1 MSDGTKAILDKI
13 KGAVE
18 DGLKLR
24 VVTVVGDITATKAPG
39 DRNTKFVVHGTQKE
53 DGADPAIET
62 RMDLIDGDIQTAIHE
77 KFVADDKFK
86 PVLQMHMDR
95 ETLAQQRLAKNLELV
110 KQLYTFVK
118 EELAEDEPRK
128 PGAVPAADPSPT
140 ATS

>member
-1 MSDGTKAILDKI
+1 MSDAKKAILDKI
-13 KGAVE
+13 RSAVD

-39 DRNTKFVVHGTQKE
+39 DRNTKFLVQGTQKE
-53 DGADPAIET
+53 GGADPAIET
-62 RMDLIDGDIQTAIHE
+62 RIDLIDGDVQTAIHE

-110 KQLYTFVK
+110 KQLYAFVK
-118 EELAEDEPRK
+118 DELAEDDPKK
-128 PGAVPAADPSPT
+128 PPVADPTP
-140 ATS
+140 A